1 MAERKPREVI
11 EALTGAHEKCPDQRV
26 YQIIAN
32 ALELAGITYDPFF
45 VEDPVLLQALNDY
58 IRSIE
63 AHD

>member
-1 MAERKPREVI
+1 MAERKPREVT
-11 EALTGAHEKCPDQRV
+11 EALMGAHEKRPDQRV
-26 YQIIAN
+26 CQIIAN